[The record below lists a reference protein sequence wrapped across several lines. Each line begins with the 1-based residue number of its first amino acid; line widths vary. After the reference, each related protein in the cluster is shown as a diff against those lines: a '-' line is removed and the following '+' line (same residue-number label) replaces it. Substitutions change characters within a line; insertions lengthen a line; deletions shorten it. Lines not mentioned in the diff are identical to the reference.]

1 MVSLVGPCQ
10 AMGSHSDFE
19 TLRDGILLR
28 SHVLGRIHQMP
39 HLSNHQNVLLT
50 MCFRYV
56 LTMVSRPGPKIE
68 IWIRMGVANQRSYR
82 TSNGNFENQKP
93 YIFIWKVHLPFVPM
107 PHGRGGP
114 WKYMR
119 AQLGYL
125 DLVLVSP
132 CGPPMAILALRNNCE
147 REVVA
152 LCITAQYLTA
162 FQHQNA

>member
-10 AMGSHSDFE
+10 EMGSHSDVE

-28 SHVLGRIHQMP
+28 PHVLGRIHQMP

-82 TSNGNFENQKP
+82 TTNGNFEHKKS
-93 YIFIWKVHLPFVPM
+93 YIFIECTSPNCPPAPWSRWTLEAYVGPTWLLGSGSSFSLCP
-107 PHGRGGP
+107 PHGNFGSS
-114 WKYMR
+114 K
-119 AQLGYL
+119 QL
-125 DLVLVSP
+125 
-132 CGPPMAILALRNNCE
+132 
-147 REVVA
+147 
-152 LCITAQYLTA
+152 
-162 FQHQNA
+162 